1 MAEFLGFLLVISFIG
16 WGSAFAAL
24 HFRRQAKQLDRS
36 VDHDVLARLLEDTDD
51 LATRLSRV
59 EEELSFFRELNSVE
73 DRARLA
79 APEWLLLRAPPP
91 SSHI

>member
-24 HFRRQAKQLDRS
+24 HFRRQAKRLDQS
-36 VDHDVLARLLEDTDD
+36 VDHEVLVRLLEDTDD

-59 EEELSFFRELNSVE
+59 EEELGFLRE
-73 DRARLA
+73 
-79 APEWLLLRAPPP
+79 LRAPPDP
-91 SSHI
+91 GRLNPPEDRGTGEGES